1 MTPAAEAE
9 AGKWGTRLTPE
20 RPGWLR
26 VGVFLAILAVAFLV
40 AQTCQKS
47 QIRFTKTQAIA
58 KAQRQI
64 DFTSQRTQVR
74 LLRQG
79 LNSKPY
85 WAVSLSTPGDTKG
98 TFHDLAV
105 VKIDANTGKVAD
117 VKLQGRQPASP

>member
-1 MTPAAEAE
+1 VTAAAEAE
-9 AGKWGTRLTPE
+9 AGRWGTRLTAKQPV
-20 RPGWLR
+20 WVR
-26 VGVFLAILAVAFLV
+26 VGVLVAILAVTFLV

-58 KAQRQI
+58 KAERQI

-85 WAVSLSTPGDTKG
+85 WAVSLSTPGETKG